1 MGKKQTVTSPA
12 TEYFYAELLGH
23 DYACVPGEA
32 VGADLQTDVSGL
44 EIVLKKLLGEP

>member
-23 DYACVPGEA
+23 NYACVPGKA
-32 VGADLQTDVSGL
+32 VSADLQADISGL
-44 EIVLKKLLGEP
+44 EAVLKKLLKES